1 MLPSWGTV
9 SIMVPF
15 GTEVVTITIVK
26 LLEGERVGM
35 D

>member
-1 MLPSWGTV
+1 
-9 SIMVPF
+9 MVPF